1 LSSQPIV
8 LADQVKPFPQSDFL
22 ACGHPVKGAA
32 LRSASLRDGF
42 AALDGDPATSGKRSA
57 YETV

>member
-1 LSSQPIV
+1 VESV
-8 LADQVKPFPQSDFL
+8 ACQVKPLLQSDSF

-42 AALDGDPATSGKRSA
+42 AALDWTPTSGK
-57 YETV
+57 TLCL